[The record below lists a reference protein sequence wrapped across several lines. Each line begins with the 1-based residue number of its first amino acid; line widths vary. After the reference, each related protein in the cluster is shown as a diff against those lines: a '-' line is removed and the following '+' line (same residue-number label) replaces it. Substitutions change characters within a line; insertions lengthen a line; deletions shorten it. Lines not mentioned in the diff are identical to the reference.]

1 MADKA
6 QGNRRTFTGIVVSD
20 KMDKTVVVRVDRK
33 TLHRRYKKYVTVSRR
48 LMAHDPENI
57 CREGDTVEIIE
68 SRPLS
73 RRKRWSV
80 KRQIAQRQI

>member
-73 RRKRWSV
+73 SRKRWSV

>member
-33 TLHRRYKKYVTVSRR
+33 ALHPQVRKYVTKSKQY
-48 LMAHDPENI
+48 MAHDPENL

-73 RRKRWSV
+73 RRKRWAV
-80 KRQIAQRQI
+80 KRQIAQRQV